1 MYEFWRP
8 KVEKNTMKTSGNFWE
23 VIQQGDFPGDLVV
36 NSPSCNAGFLGLIP
50 DERTKIPPAPG

>member
-23 VIQQGDFPGDLVV
+23 VIQQVGLPGDPVV
-36 NSPSCNAGFLGLIP
+36 NSPSCNAAFLGLV
-50 DERTKIPPAPG
+50 PG